1 VTRDRDLSPVV
12 QGILRTYRGHVERMH
27 GYRRMPGS
35 TWTDEMVTQHLTPY
49 REQAE
54 HALYCAGRNR
64 EQVTNLLAKAEKPP
78 PTTVG
83 QRTSNDV
90 INDLIRQ
97 ARAGGQPARGEDIN
111 AWIRRQ
117 IGR

>member
-12 QGILRTYRGHVERMH
+12 QGIVRTYRGHVERMH
-27 GYRRMPGS
+27 GYKGTAGS
-35 TWTDEMVTQHLTPY
+35 TWTDETVTQHLTPY

-54 HALYCAGRNR
+54 HALYRAGRNR
-64 EQVTNLLAKAEKPP
+64 EQVTNLLAEAEKPP

-97 ARAGGQPARGEDIN
+97 ARTGDQPARGEDIN